1 MGGGEA
7 GWDNLLG
14 RVVGRVVGRMVGP
27 TWWDE
32 EAPNPVHH
40 LAPAAELL
48 SSRFSEFGFSWFDT
62 NVDLLPKTRPLPS

>member
-1 MGGGEA
+1 MKTVIEAILQRRQCVGGGEA

-27 TWWDE
+27 TWLDE

-48 SSRFSEFGFSWFDT
+48 SSRFSVGFIQMWI
-62 NVDLLPKTRPLPS
+62 